1 MKIIVLIPSADSL
14 ATAGVRIRYLRLF
27 DPLADAGVHLSVTPI
42 DDFDAARGDCDIV
55 IVSKCYDA
63 RALVAAAVLSKR
75 NVKVGVDL
83 FDDYFSERHDSRL
96 SGYRTWLRQV
106 LRLSDFVICSTPSMA
121 GIAAGYRD
129 DIPAHVL
136 NDPALQIDRRK
147 VAELLERKIAR
158 SRSGEALRVSWF
170 GIGDNP
176 FFPVGLSDVSAFG
189 GALRELAA
197 SNLPVELT
205 ILTNRRALDANG
217 LAMIERVPVAAR
229 VDLWSGEREAEL
241 LERTDVCFLPVNA
254 QDFSISKSLNRAVT
268 ALASGC
274 QVLSVGYPLY
284 EALGEVIYREPASL
298 ISDWRRGVLRLREIT
313 LETLETKIDQFA
325 SPAREAGKLADF
337 LRRIIRD
344 PGTAHHG
351 RGLLALLHGFA
362 TTPAAHAAVKA
373 AGGLS
378 IGTSMCTQEL
388 EFDAIVALRPGRK
401 PSLLVATET
410 LPKLKTGR
418 PQRDEPALRF
428 AGRKF
433 FTVPSDGRN
442 QDRDD
447 ANVAR
452 SLSTQIALYDPLIE
466 QAIDLISSSFGA
478 GTVLL
483 SEESGLP
490 LEPEI

>member
-1 MKIIVLIPSADSL
+1 MKIIVLVPSTDSL

-27 DPLADAGVHLSVTPI
+27 EPLADAGVHLSVTPI
-42 DDFDAARGDCDIV
+42 DDFDAARADCDIA

-75 NVKVGVDL
+75 DVKVGVDL
-83 FDDYFSERHDSRL
+83 FDDYFSERQDSRL

-106 LRLSDFVICSTPSMA
+106 LRLSEFVICSTPSMA
-121 GIAAGYRD
+121 GIAAGYRY
-129 DIPAHVL
+129 DIPVHIL
-136 NDPALQIDRRK
+136 NDPAPQIDRRK

-176 FFPVGLSDVSAFG
+176 FFPVGLSDVASFAD
-189 GALRELAA
+189 ALRELAA
-197 SNLPVELT
+197 SGLPVELT
-205 ILTNRRALDANG
+205 ILTNKRALDAKG
-217 LAMIERVPVAAR
+217 LAMIEGMPVRAR
-229 VDLWSGEREAEL
+229 VELWSGQGEAEL
-241 LERTDVCFLPVNA
+241 LERTDVCFLPVSA
-254 QDFSISKSLNRAVT
+254 QAFSISKSLNRALT

-284 EALGEVIYREPASL
+284 EPLGELIYREASSL
-298 ISDWRRGVLRLREIT
+298 ISEWTGGEPRFREIT
-313 LETLETKIDQFA
+313 LENLETKIDQFA
-325 SPAREAGKLADF
+325 SPAREAGNIADF

-344 PGTAHHG
+344 SATAHHD
-351 RGLLALLHGFA
+351 RSPLVLLHGFA
-362 TTPAAHAAVKA
+362 TTQAAHAAVKA

-401 PSLLVATET
+401 PSLLVAAEA
-410 LPKLKTGR
+410 LPKLKAGR
-418 PQRDEPALRF
+418 PRRDETALRF

-433 FTVPSDGRN
+433 FAVASDGRN
-442 QDRDD
+442 QSRDD
-447 ANVAR
+447 ANPAR

-466 QAIDLISSSFGA
+466 QAVDLISSSFGA
-478 GTVLL
+478 RTVLL
-483 SEESGLP
+483 SEEAGLP
-490 LEPEI
+490 LEPAI